1 MNISYNLQ
9 QQNELENNKPLYFKT
24 FKFLNLK
31 LINNF
36 LHIFKQSQIKIY
48 GFEIIFKIKK
58 KNLLNTLII
67 LKKNSSFLYNYL
79 MDIVVEDFP
88 KNPKR
93 FFIKYILKSVEYSKI
108 LVIFLQVKEYTN
120 IFSIINLYKNAF

>member
-9 QQNELENNKPLYFKT
+9 QQNELENNKPFYFKN

-31 LINNF
+31 LINTF

-120 IFSIINLYKNAF
+120 IFSIISLYKNAF